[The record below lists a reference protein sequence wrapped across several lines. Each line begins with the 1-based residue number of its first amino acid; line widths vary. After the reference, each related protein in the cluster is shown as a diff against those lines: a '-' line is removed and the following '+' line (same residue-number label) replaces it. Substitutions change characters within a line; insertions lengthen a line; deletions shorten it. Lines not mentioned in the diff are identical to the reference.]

1 MPHLSRTKNGEGP
14 EHPSGPGES
23 QFSALNIAQRKGHEA
38 HNLCAELTENSDQYH
53 SGKSHAFLLLIPCP
67 L

>member
-53 SGKSHAFLLLIPCP
+53 
-67 L
+67 